1 MINKK
6 LYQTNISNKKDLI
19 KLMKEWCWERKN
31 PDIKDYEII
40 MEL

>member
-6 LYQTNISNKKDLI
+6 LYQTNISNKKDF
-19 KLMKEWCWERKN
+19 KLMKEWCRERKN

>member
-1 MINKK
+1 MI
-6 LYQTNISNKKDLI
+6 NKKDLI
-19 KLMKEWCWERKN
+19 KLMKEWYWERKN